1 MEQLERFSATASI
14 LQRKLADM
22 ARRPCTFREAD
33 VRRALRAAK
42 AAGVTVHIKIER
54 RSGDLVIMSKKPDDA
69 STDMPASEQTP
80 PEDIVL

>member
-33 VRRALRAAK
+33 VRRALRAAEE
-42 AAGVTVHIKIER
+42 AGVSVDIKIDR
-54 RSGDLVIMSKKPDDA
+54 LTGDLVIKTKGADDGG
-69 STDMPASEQTP
+69 TDTPASEPSP